1 MNILTLLIAVLA
13 RPEMPPLGPAE
24 IGLYERLTKTQ
35 AVAPTVPVIAPG
47 DVVPGRFA
55 VGFDPGRPD
64 AAFAAADRCEA
75 EVLMVDSVLG
85 FAVMRAGSQAELAAS
100 AGPGVRYIEPD
111 CVMRAAR
118 IPDDP
123 MFLRYQWDKWVMYA
137 DKAWDLLTGAPG
149 VKVGIVDN
157 GVDYSHP
164 DLAHA
169 FTPGDLGYDFVGN
182 DADPRP
188 DLPSHP
194 EAFHGTHVSGIVAA
208 AIDNRI
214 GVAGWAQVQLYG
226 VKVLSDSGTGN
237 TTSLA
242 SGIRWAVDHGCRV
255 VNMSLGGQSAPTPLV
270 EACQYAVANNVL
282 LIAAS
287 GNEGSQSVNFPA
299 ALNEC
304 VAVGALDPGS
314 YVATFSNRGAQV
326 ELCAPGVDVTSTVPG
341 GSFASASGTSMA
353 TPEVTGVGALLFAQD
368 PTMTAAEVRALMAAG
383 SIDLGTPGRD
393 YSYGFGLV
401 NARRAL
407 DLAAAVRGVRVA
419 SVSAVE
425 RVGTG
430 FGVLAMPGWAK
441 TAEVLDCSG
450 RLAARS
456 GPAAAVGTGLPTG
469 VYAVRFTGPGRR
481 ASGRLVRPR

>member
-1 MNILTLLIAVLA
+1 MSILVLLIALTM
-13 RPEMPPLGPAE
+13 RPEPVPVGSAEVRLYGRLVAAQPGPSRTAHIEPAE
-24 IGLYERLTKTQ
+24 IL
-35 AVAPTVPVIAPG
+35 PG
-47 DVVPGRFA
+47 QFA
-55 VGFDPGRPD
+55 VGFEPGRSD
-64 AAFAAADRCEA
+64 AALAAAERCGA
-75 EVLMVDSVLG
+75 DVVRIDSVLG
-85 FAVMRAGSQAELAAS
+85 FAVVRAAS
-100 AGPGVRYIEPD
+100 QSALTAAAGPGVRYIDPD
-111 CVMRAAR
+111 CVVRAAR

-123 MFLRYQWDKWVMYA
+123 MFLQYQWDKWVMYA

-157 GVDYSHP
+157 GVDYAHP
-164 DLAHA
+164 DLAYA

-242 SGIRWAVDHGCRV
+242 SGIRWAVDRGCRV

-287 GNEGSQSVNFPA
+287 GNEGSQSVNFPG

-314 YVATFSNRGAQV
+314 YIATFSNRGAQV
-326 ELCAPGVDVTSTVPG
+326 ELCAPGVDITSTVPG
-341 GSFASASGTSMA
+341 GTFSQASGTSMA
-353 TPEVTGVGALLFAQD
+353 TPEVTGVAALAIAHD
-368 PTMTAAEVRALMAAG
+368 PAMTAAEVRALLAAA
-383 SIDLGTPGRD
+383 SVDLGTPGRD
-393 YSYGFGLV
+393 YSYGYGLA
-401 NARRAL
+401 NARRTL
-407 DLAAAVRGVRVA
+407 DLAMAVRGVRFAPVA
-419 SVSAVE
+419 AIE
-425 RVGTG
+425 RAGTG
-430 FGVLAMPGWAK
+430 FGLLAMPGWAD
-441 TAEVLDCSG
+441 AADVVDCSG
-450 RLAARS
+450 RLVLRS
-456 GPAAAVGTGLPTG
+456 GPAAGVGSGLPAG
-469 VYAVRFTGPGRR
+469 VYAVRFTGPGRS
-481 ASGRLVRPR
+481 ATGRLVRSR

>member
-1 MNILTLLIAVLA
+1 MSILTLLIAVA
-13 RPEMPPLGPAE
+13 VRPEMAPVGPAE
-24 IGLYERLTKTQ
+24 VRLYDRVILAQ
-35 AVAPTVPVIAPG
+35 AGPSRGVHIEPADI
-47 DVVPGRFA
+47 VPGQFA

-64 AAFAAADRCEA
+64 AALAAAERCGA
-75 EVLMVDSVLG
+75 DVVRIDSVLD
-85 FAVMRAGSQAELAAS
+85 FAVVRATSQAALAA
-100 AGPGVRYIEPD
+100 AAVPGVRYVEPD
-111 CVMRAAR
+111 CVVRAAR

-123 MFLRYQWDKWVMYA
+123 MFLQYQWDKWVMYA

-149 VKVGIVDN
+149 IKVGIVDN
-157 GVDYSHP
+157 GVDYAHP
-164 DLAHA
+164 DLAYA

-226 VKVLSDSGTGN
+226 LKVLSDSGTGN

-242 SGIRWAVDHGCRV
+242 SGIRWAADHGCRV

-287 GNEGSQSVNFPA
+287 GNEGSQSVNFPG
-299 ALNEC
+299 ALSEC

-314 YVATFSNRGAQV
+314 YIATFSNRGAQV
-326 ELCAPGVDVTSTVPG
+326 ELCAPGVDITSTVPG
-341 GSFASASGTSMA
+341 GTFSQASGTSMA
-353 TPEVTGVGALLFAQD
+353 TPEVTGVAALTLAQD
-368 PTMTAAEVRALMAAG
+368 PTMTASEVRALLAAA
-383 SIDLGTPGRD
+383 SIDLGTLGRD

-401 NARRAL
+401 NARRTL
-407 DLAAAVRGVRVA
+407 DLAMAVRGVKVA
-419 SVSAVE
+419 SGVTLE

-430 FGVLAMPGWAK
+430 FEVLAMPVWADA
-441 TAEVLDCSG
+441 AEVVDCTG
-450 RLAARS
+450 RLVARS
-456 GPAAAVGTGLPTG
+456 GPEVAVGSGLPAG
-469 VYAVRFTGPGRR
+469 VYAVRFTGSGR
-481 ASGRLVRPR
+481 SEIGRLVRSR